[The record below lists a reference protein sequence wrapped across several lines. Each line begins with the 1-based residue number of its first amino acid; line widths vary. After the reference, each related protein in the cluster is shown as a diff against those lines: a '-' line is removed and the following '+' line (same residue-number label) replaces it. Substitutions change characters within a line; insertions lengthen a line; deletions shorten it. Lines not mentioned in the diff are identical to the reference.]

1 MALCFIVGV
10 VLTDSANGLVRVFKN
25 KKMPGHMGDVQRT
38 TQNLKVIKLI
48 PEKNLL
54 LVKGS
59 VPGSKGCVLSVRVRK
74 IQDFSLGFTMKF
86 KLFKSDGSSSSDTE
100 IKNFPTLDDGKGVDA
115 LRQCILAVR
124 ANQRQGNASTKTQM
138 KCLVQEKIYRQKG
151 LGTGRAGD
159 KRAIQRT
166 GGGVA
171 FGPKP
176 RSYNQK
182 VNSKVR
188 KLALTR
194 ALVDQASGG
203 SISLIEEW
211 SIESPKT
218 KDFNTLLSS
227 IGSEKELNHWRDN

>member
-1 MALCFIVGV
+1 
-10 VLTDSANGLVRVFKN
+10 
-25 KKMPGHMGDVQRT
+25 
-38 TQNLKVIKLI
+38 
-48 PEKNLL
+48 
-54 LVKGS
+54 
-59 VPGSKGCVLSVRVRK
+59 
-74 IQDFSLGFTMKF
+74 MKF
-86 KLFKSDGSSSSDTE
+86 KLYKSDGSGAGETE
-100 IKNFPTLDDGKGVDA
+100 ITEFPSLEEGKGVDA

-124 ANQRQGNASTKTQM
+124 ANKRQGNASTKTRDQVSGSG
-138 KCLVQEKIYRQKG
+138 KKIYRQKG

-182 VNSKVR
+182 VNGKVR

-194 ALVDQASGG
+194 AIFDQATEG

-211 SIESPKT
+211 SVATPKT
-218 KDFNTLLSS
+218 KEFAGLLNTVGLSRKTLI
-227 IGSEKELNHWRDN
+227 IGDTIDTNLALASRNLPKVKISSALDVSAIDVVGADHVFCSVKGIKALIGKL

>member
-1 MALCFIVGV
+1 
-10 VLTDSANGLVRVFKN
+10 
-25 KKMPGHMGDVQRT
+25 
-38 TQNLKVIKLI
+38 
-48 PEKNLL
+48 
-54 LVKGS
+54 
-59 VPGSKGCVLSVRVRK
+59 
-74 IQDFSLGFTMKF
+74 MKF
-86 KLFKSDGSSSSDTE
+86 KLYKSDGSGAGETE
-100 IKNFPTLDDGKGVDA
+100 ITEFPSLEEGKGVDA

-124 ANQRQGNASTKTQM
+124 ANKRQGNASTKTRDQVSGSG
-138 KCLVQEKIYRQKG
+138 KKIYRQKG

-182 VNSKVR
+182 VNGKVR

-194 ALVDQASGG
+194 AIYDQATEG

-211 SIESPKT
+211 SVATPKT
-218 KDFNTLLSS
+218 KDFAGLLNTVGLSRKTLI
-227 IGSEKELNHWRDN
+227 IGDTIDTNLALASRNLPKVKISSALDVSAIDVVGADHVFCSVKGIKALIGKL